1 MAIDI
6 NSIES
11 CDEVNKNIVDTLR
24 NLLQQSCS
32 KLLVRRILGKVNWDE
47 NLLSFGIDIT
57 NINTSL
63 VGEEN
68 PIALKREDMV
78 SKEHVK
84 DRRLIGGGWEVGVG
98 KKSRL
103 ARANGAESGSYQ
115 AHADAGP
122 KLHVDSMGFGKG
134 VGLLKCAP

>member
-1 MAIDI
+1 M
-6 NSIES
+6 
-11 CDEVNKNIVDTLR
+11 DTLR

-63 VGEEN
+63 VCEEN
-68 PIALKREDMV
+68 PIALKGEDMV
-78 SKEHVK
+78 SLEHVK
-84 DRRLIGGGWEVGVG
+84 DRRLIGGGWDFGVG

-103 ARANGAESGSYQ
+103 ARANGAEAAAIKHMQMQVRDCMLTSCVLEKVW
-115 AHADAGP
+115 A
-122 KLHVDSMGFGKG
+122 F
-134 VGLLKCAP
+134 LKCAP

>member
-1 MAIDI
+1 MAVDI
-6 NSIES
+6 NSVES

-63 VGEEN
+63 VCEEN
-68 PIALKREDMV
+68 PIALKGEDIV

-98 KKSRL
+98 KKSRV
-103 ARANGAESGSYQ
+103 ARANGAECGSYQ

-122 KLHVDSMGFGKG
+122 RLHVDFMRLGKG